1 MIARLTAV
9 SLLVTA
15 PAAASAQQAAPE
27 ERVTRS
33 LSPSTSSS
41 ALTLGEVLESV
52 RQFHPDIISA
62 RLGVEAAEGQ
72 ALAALGN
79 FDTRWRTSG
88 AATPEGYYQ
97 YRRLDTV
104 VEQPTPLWGTRLF
117 AGWRLGVGNIPD
129 YYGFYDTLDR
139 GEVRAG
145 LEVPLW
151 RDGPIDKARA
161 ELAKARLYREVAETD
176 LGADLLLLQLEGAAL
191 YWDWVASGRL
201 LVIQRQLLD
210 LAVQRNEQLKRRVA
224 VGDIPEVEQVENER
238 VLRLREADVVAARR
252 KLEQA
257 ALKLAIYLRDSQG
270 EPVLVG
276 EERLPP
282 GGLPSPGPVPSLEE
296 EYWVTEA
303 QRNRPELRN
312 VKLKQDIAGVEV
324 DLARNQL
331 APAINVGATVS
342 RDIGEGSRT
351 LAPTEV
357 LATVRLDIP
366 LQAWG
371 PRGRIDMAVAERA
384 AVQAKARLVQDKVRV
399 EVRDAISALRAA
411 LQRLELAREAAQIAQ
426 RLAEAERKS
435 FELGNTTLLIV
446 NLREQLAADAE
457 SSVVRALVDYHRS
470 VAELMRAA
478 GAPPV
483 PPS

>member
-9 SLLVTA
+9 SLLLA
-15 PAAASAQQAAPE
+15 APGLQPAAAE
-27 ERVTRS
+27 ERVAAG
-33 LSPSTSSS
+33 SS

-52 RQFHPDIISA
+52 RQFHPEIISA

-104 VEQPTPLWGTRLF
+104 VEQPTPLWGTRFF
-117 AGWRLGVGNIPD
+117 AGWRLGVGSFPD
-129 YYGFYDTLDR
+129 YYGLYETLDR

-145 LEVPLW
+145 VEVPLW
-151 RDGPIDKARA
+151 RDGPIDKGRA
-161 ELAKARLYREVAETD
+161 ELAKARLYRQVAEAD
-176 LGADLLLLQLEGAAL
+176 LGSELLLLQREGAAL
-191 YWDWVASGRL
+191 YWEFVASGQL
-201 LVIQRQLLD
+201 LAIQRQLLE
-210 LAVQRNEQLKRRVA
+210 LAVLRNEQLKRRVA

-252 KLEQA
+252 KLEQV
-257 ALKLAIYLRDSQG
+257 ALKLALYLRDAQG
-270 EPVLVG
+270 EPLLVG

-282 GGLPSPGPVPSLEE
+282 GGLPAPGPGPSLEE
-296 EYWVTEA
+296 QYWVTEA
-303 QRNRPELRN
+303 LRNRPELRN
-312 VKLKQDIAGVEV
+312 VKLKQDIATVEV

-331 APAINVGATVS
+331 APAINLGAAVA
-342 RDIGEGSRT
+342 RDLGEGPRS

-371 PRGRIDMAVAERA
+371 PRGRIDMATAERA
-384 AVQAKARLVQDKVRV
+384 AIQAKARLVQDKVRV
-399 EVRDAISALRAA
+399 EVRDALSALRAA
-411 LQRLELAREAAQIAQ
+411 LQRLELAREAAAIAQ
-426 RLAEAERKS
+426 RLAEAERKG

-446 NLREQLAADAE
+446 NLREQLAADAQA
-457 SSVVRALVDYHRS
+457 SVVRALVDYHRS
-470 VAELMRAA
+470 VAELMTAS
-478 GAPPV
+478 GAPPL
-483 PPS
+483 PPG